1 MMRMEIESENDS
13 SINPQLNY
21 HHIPYPETQ
30 CGSRGETASPSLSL
44 DEARTLKKKQEE
56 NILNK
61 IEKIVQKVTPIHE
74 ADYESDNENDMHDL
88 IEEFEKMDVE

>member
-1 MMRMEIESENDS
+1 MEIESENDS
-13 SINPQLNY
+13 SPYPQLSY
-21 HHIPYPETQ
+21 HLCPLDGQ
-30 CGSRGETASPSLSL
+30 SSSRREAAPPSLTL
-44 DEARTLKKKQEE
+44 DEARTMKKKQET

-88 IEEFEKMDVE
+88 IEEFDRMDVE